1 MEGSTDGHII
11 CMQVQAVD
19 IEGAKL
25 YDLRWSGCF
34 DRGNGFLLEFL
45 SQGSGLFLFVF
56 AWIVGKPVNYLFALC
71 FCLAVVDIL
80 LPSFFLFWFRGM
92 HCMCQKFLSTATILL
107 I

>member
-11 CMQVQAVD
+11 CIRKEVAPLPSPCCLQVQTVD

-25 YDLRWSGCF
+25 YDLGWSGCVV
-34 DRGNGFLLEFL
+34 RGNGFLLEFL

-56 AWIVGKPVNYLFALC
+56 VWIVGKPVNYLFAIC

-80 LPSFFLFWFRGM
+80 LPSFFLF
-92 HCMCQKFLSTATILL
+92 
-107 I
+107 